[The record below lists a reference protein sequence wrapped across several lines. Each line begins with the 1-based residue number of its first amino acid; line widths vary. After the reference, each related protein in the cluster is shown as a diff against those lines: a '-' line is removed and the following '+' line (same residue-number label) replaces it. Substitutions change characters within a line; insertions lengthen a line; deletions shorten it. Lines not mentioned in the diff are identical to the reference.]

1 MKNIFKLTALAVFL
15 CCLVSC
21 DDDEPIIPTLEVT
34 PANLNGTWEL
44 SEWNGTPLAE
54 GTYCYITFNRKEQT
68 FEMYQKFDSMYARYI
83 TGSFSIKNDP
93 YLGAVISGE
102 YDFGNGEWNNKYIV
116 TDLLESG
123 SMIWTAKQI
132 HTLRESTGKH
142 YCGSKSGQGRVKQIF
157 QFFFHKFS
165 L

>member
-15 CCLVSC
+15 CCLISC

-93 YLGAVISGE
+93 YLGAILPPSRQRRTNGSGR
-102 YDFGNGEWNNKYIV
+102 
-116 TDLLESG
+116 TSPSG
-123 SMIWTAKQI
+123 SHGLLRTSWQPSPTAAK
-132 HTLRESTGKH
+132 RS
-142 YCGSKSGQGRVKQIF
+142 
-157 QFFFHKFS
+157 
-165 L
+165 

>member
-15 CCLVSC
+15 CCLISC

-83 TGSFSIKNDP
+83 TGSFSIKTTLIWAP
-93 YLGAVISGE
+93 SSAE
-102 YDFGNGEWNNKYIV
+102 
-116 TDLLESG
+116 
-123 SMIWTAKQI
+123 SMISATVNG
-132 HTLRESTGKH
+132 TTNTS
-142 YCGSKSGQGRVKQIF
+142 
-157 QFFFHKFS
+157 
-165 L
+165 